1 MNETTVDT
9 AEQNANGAQ
18 NDVTPNSPN
27 SDQTTT
33 NPEDQGTNESATTP
47 VTVDSADATEDEVP
61 LTGLKDGLKQIYR
74 VLK

>member
-33 NPEDQGTNESATTP
+33 NPED
-47 VTVDSADATEDEVP
+47 
-61 LTGLKDGLKQIYR
+61 
-74 VLK
+74 